1 MYIDYLTINW
11 DRIEDCSYLR
21 TIPSLQGLDRLEFR
35 SPVTIFVGE
44 NGSGKSTL
52 LEAIAIAYGFNPEGG
67 SYNYRFSTYD
77 DYSDLAGAMTL
88 GRGIVGRSYGY
99 FLRAESFYNAST
111 KLIEYERELGRP
123 MYGDKTLHDQSHGES
138 FLSFIL
144 AYKRRG
150 LFIMDEPEAALSP
163 NRQLTLFSHMAQMVE
178 KGSQFIVVSHSPILL
193 GFPGADILCF
203 DGETLHPQEYRD
215 TESYRI
221 TELFINHGEQI
232 IKELMNP

>member
-1 MYIDYLTINW
+1 
-11 DRIEDCSYLR
+11 
-21 TIPSLQGLDRLEFR
+21 
-35 SPVTIFVGE
+35 
-44 NGSGKSTL
+44 
-52 LEAIAIAYGFNPEGG
+52 
-67 SYNYRFSTYD
+67 
-77 DYSDLAGAMTL
+77 
-88 GRGIVGRSYGY
+88 
-99 FLRAESFYNAST
+99 
-111 KLIEYERELGRP
+111 